1 MAVDEKTVIRSQFK
15 PEIELDE
22 LAIEDLFTGTSK
34 EMPDY
39 RKNEVTGHQEQF
51 SAGTNYPLS

>member
-22 LAIEDLFTGTSK
+22 LAVEDLFTGTSK
-34 EMPDY
+34 EMP
-39 RKNEVTGHQEQF
+39 EI
-51 SAGTNYPLS
+51 S